1 MLRLGLTAGAG
12 AACVI
17 LSLVAPLRVVAQTTS
32 ASSPALPQGDDLT
45 LADGAGNVLIG
56 LTVRPAQP
64 GPNTV
69 LVHVL
74 PLEGAAAA
82 ADVSVSLVINGQP
95 VPLDFCART
104 CRTADVTLA
113 GGEHVDVVADSA
125 SGGTAGFDL
134 PALPTPDGNTLL
146 QQMQDRMH
154 RLCTFRSDE
163 LLRPAATPVETLYA
177 FQAPDRMQ
185 MDISNGS
192 HTIFVGG
199 TRYMRDDRS
208 GSAWQAEDAG
218 IALRYRPS
226 CGISEAQP
234 QRSSPRTL
242 SVQRTSMGP
251 VRRCWRF
258 SKTSDNTRS
267 GSDCGRMPTAWF
279 TGPRCADRATSW
291 TSTTPTSTRHSPSS
305 RRRERRSGQNSKGR
319 SELGSYPRTPRRR
332 CRGSRH
338 LHPGHHD
345 STHAEA
351 DGSAGQHASQHHCG
365 DVARSAWWIRG
376 LDGRRHT
383 LVGRPAPAFTL
394 SDSEGVSFP
403 ISPGGGIRT
412 VLIFNMGV
420 T

>member
-1 MLRLGLTAGAG
+1 VTAGAS
-12 AACVI
+12 AACLIV
-17 LSLVAPLRVVAQTTS
+17 LLVAPLRVVAQTTS
-32 ASSPALPQGDDLT
+32 ASSPALPQGNDLT

-74 PLEGAAAA
+74 PLEGAATA
-82 ADVSVSLVINGQP
+82 ADGSVSLVIDGQT
-95 VPLDFCART
+95 VPLEFCART

-218 IALRYRPS
+218 IALPV
-226 CGISEAQP
+226 P
-234 QRSSPRTL
+234 TFVWDQR
-242 SVQRTSMGP
+242 GP
-251 VRRCWRF
+251 AAAFVAPHIVG
-258 SKTSDNTRS
+258 TENVD
-267 GSDCGRMPTAWF
+267 G
-279 TGPRCADRATSW
+279 
-291 TSTTPTSTRHSPSS
+291 TSTQVLAFF
-305 RRRERRSGQNSKGR
+305 ENLGQ
-319 SELGSYPRTPRRR
+319 YPFWFR
-332 CRGSRH
+332 
-338 LHPGHHD
+338 LWAD
-345 STHAEA
+345 A
-351 DGSAGQHASQHHCG
+351 DGLVHRAEMRGQGHFMDEHYT
-365 DVARSAWWIRG
+365 DF
-376 LDGRRHT
+376 D
-383 LVGRPAPAFTL
+383 APFTI
-394 SDSEGVSFP
+394 EP
-403 ISPGGGIRT
+403 PT
-412 VLIFNMGV
+412 
-420 T
+420 